1 MQPVDPSTAATF
13 PAAHELQ
20 LPWPVLSWYLPA
32 SQPLHDDAAVPD
44 TLPAVQSSQLL
55 APALLACVPESQF
68 VHVDDR
74 SADFV
79 PGSQSLHDDAALPL
93 HFPAPQS
100 LQCSDE
106 VVLCEPAL
114 QAVHVV
120 AEAWFRRE
128 RRQCVGGARPFLRE
142 AQCSVGP

>member
-1 MQPVDPSTAATF
+1 
-13 PAAHELQ
+13 
-20 LPWPVLSWYLPA
+20 
-32 SQPLHDDAAVPD
+32 AAVPD

-93 HFPAPQS
+93 HFPASQS
-100 LQCSDE
+100 LHCSDE
-106 VVLCEPAL
+106 AVLCEPAL
-114 QAVHVV
+114 QAVHV
-120 AEAWFRRE
+120 EAPSATPVLKPASHTRHSPSR
-128 RRQCVGGARPFLRE
+128 GTGAYRPL
-142 AQCSVGP
+142 